1 MVMRQEHPNDYK
13 GVGTGLIMEGHRIA
27 GKLGYGC
34 SIVLGSE
41 IYYPRMGYVPAEQ
54 MGIEVPKG
62 FPTENFMAMKL
73 LKNAKAVCGAVTYAK
88 EFGL

>member
-1 MVMRQEHPNDYK
+1 MRQEHPNDYK

-41 IYYPRMGYVPAEQ
+41 TYYPRMGHVPAE
-54 MGIEVPKG
+54 
-62 FPTENFMAMKL
+62 
-73 LKNAKAVCGAVTYAK
+73 
-88 EFGL
+88 